1 MIDWEAGLLKELA
14 VLMAQLPAGHALR
27 EDPPVAAMQ
36 RLQGHATA
44 IQKRQPTLLYN
55 EAQVEAVAALAHEL
69 GVPLPDSATEPF
81 GNAPACGRR
90 SRTRCPPSSA

>member
-1 MIDWEAGLLKELA
+1 M
-14 VLMAQLPAGHALR
+14 LMAQLPAGHALR